1 MKDAVDA
8 REVGLVYK
16 CHTSQ
21 NDKIYDDQ
29 HYIDIYT
36 LMHIFVPIL
45 VLNICGANFS
55 FHVTCLL
62 GSVSFFC

>member
-1 MKDAVDA
+1 MEIMKDAVDA

-29 HYIDIYT
+29 HYIDTYT
-36 LMHIFVPIL
+36 DIDTY
-45 VLNICGANFS
+45 ICSNLS
-55 FHVTCLL
+55 F
-62 GSVSFFC
+62 